1 MPKRLALAD
10 RQPVVTPRPPGE
22 AEPQPSVE
30 PPAKMPRGPAEAEP
44 EPSTVE
50 PPSKMP
56 RRSVEEV
63 TASIQK
69 AMALKSEAKIAKKP
83 AAVASRVAAAAVA
96 KNVPAKAT
104 PKAKPPTA
112 SVEWSRSQVLFRSG
126 LTGPGQTHNFRFFDD
141 ASRVAAL
148 SQAKKMVREERIRRG
163 L

>member
-10 RQPVVTPRPPGE
+10 RQPVVTPRPSG
-22 AEPQPSVE
+22 
-30 PPAKMPRGPAEAEP
+30 EAEP

-126 LTGPGQTHNFRFFDD
+126 LTGPGQTKNFRFFDH
-141 ASRVAAL
+141 ASRGSAL
-148 SQAKKMVREERIRRG
+148 NQAKQMAREKRLRRG